1 MGKYLEAQKERLVKA
16 ANEKYEKLYS
26 GEMALVLSR
35 LLKNKD
41 FRFYISDLLGFTNPF
56 KSPFDEKGN
65 VSAFNAGKQSVGLRL
80 FNDIISVDPDSF
92 MQLMKEEA
100 SRKVAKDAIIKE
112 TMDGD
117 NG

>member
-1 MGKYLEAQKERLVKA
+1 MGKYLEAQKERQIKA
-16 ANEKYEKLYS
+16 ANEKYEKLYA
-26 GEMALVLSR
+26 GEMTLVLSR

-100 SRKVAKDAIIKE
+100 LRKE
-112 TMDGD
+112 TKESIVKEAMDGN